1 MNISFRPQ
9 PSIIKKNSDNN
20 LDNQYEKY
28 INNRDNNNINQNN
41 NQNNQNNQNNDLNQT
56 TNAKNKEKTDEYKKE
71 EFLEEFENLHNDI
84 YFNPYKILDIEKD
97 YTPEKLKEKYKEL
110 ALIYHPD
117 KGGDPEIFCD
127 VTKSYI
133 YLLKKYKEKIPDKQI
148 FELKNDFEEHIK
160 NESNKKNILM
170 KNDRFDINEFNNVFE
185 NYHIKQ
191 NDGYEDFMKDS
202 EKPKK
207 DTYIFSEKFN
217 IKIFNKIFDKNIKKE
232 IKQQKIQLYKEPET
246 LFQSNS
252 DYSELGEEN
261 IDDYTSG
268 FNFNKSMHYTDC
280 KRAYSEPESLD
291 CSIETFGSL
300 EELEKHRKN
309 ISYKMNDE
317 DNDKYNQYLEYK
329 KNKEYNRLKRL
340 EKQDI
345 NILKQ
350 YNKIN
355 NLLLE

>member
-1 MNISFRPQ
+1 MNISFRPK
-9 PSIIKKNSDNN
+9 PSIIKKNSNN
-20 LDNQYEKY
+20 LDNQYETY
-28 INNRDNNNINQNN
+28 INNRDNKNNNNVIQNN
-41 NQNNQNNQNNDLNQT
+41 ENSDLNKKPNNQ
-56 TNAKNKEKTDEYKKE
+56 KEKTDEYKKE
-71 EFLEEFENLHNDI
+71 EFLEEFQNLHNDI
-84 YFNPYKILDIEKD
+84 YFNPYKILGIDKD
-97 YTPEKLKEKYKEL
+97 YTPETLKQKYKEL

-133 YLLKKYKEKIPDKQI
+133 YLLKKHKEKIPDKQI
-148 FELKNDFEEHIK
+148 FELKNDFEEHLK
-160 NESNKKNILM
+160 NESNKKNKLM
-170 KNDRFDINEFNNVFE
+170 KNDRFDINEFNNVFDNYNIKE
-185 NYHIKQ
+185 N
-191 NDGYEDFMKDS
+191 NGYSDFMQDN

-217 IKIFNKIFDKNIKKE
+217 IKIFNKLFDKNIKKE

-246 LFQSNS
+246 IFQSNS

-317 DNDKYNQYLEYK
+317 DNNKYNQYLEYN
-329 KNKEYNRLKRL
+329 KNKEYNRLKKL

-350 YNKIN
+350 YNKLN

>member
-1 MNISFRPQ
+1 MNLSFRPQ
-9 PSIIKKNSDNN
+9 PSIVKKDCKNK
-20 LDNQYEKY
+20 LDNQYESY
-28 INNRDNNNINQNN
+28 LNNRNSNNSNTQGNNNY
-41 NQNNQNNQNNDLNQT
+41 T
-56 TNAKNKEKTDEYKKE
+56 SESTEKNESKDKSDEYKKE
-71 EFLEEFENLHNDI
+71 EFLEEFQNLHNDV
-84 YFNPYKILDIEKD
+84 YFNPYKILDIDKN
-97 YTPEKLKEKYKEL
+97 YTPESLKEKYKQL

-133 YLLKKYKEKIPDKQI
+133 YLLKKHKEKIPDKQI
-148 FELKNDFEEHIK
+148 YELKNDFEEHLK
-160 NESNKKNILM
+160 NESNKKNVLM

-185 NYHIKQ
+185 NNHIKK
-191 NDGYEDFMKDS
+191 NDGYEDFMKDNIQ
-202 EKPKK
+202 PKK

-217 IKIFNKIFDKNIKKE
+217 IKIFNKIFDKNTKKE

-309 ISYKMNDE
+309 ISYKMNDD
-317 DNDKYNQYLEYK
+317 DNDKYNKYLDYK
-329 KNKEYNRLKRL
+329 KTQELNRLKRL

-350 YNKIN
+350 YNKLN